1 MMKLAFFKFKLLMK
15 QKLGWAA
22 ISAAFI
28 LIPFSLFLAVS
39 SFVRPDKIYWDLTT
53 SFSFIISILL
63 ASYLGS
69 HLFYEEQQRKTL
81 SFILTLKNSR
91 AEWIYGK
98 IFGISL
104 FLLFSILCWTFIM
117 VLGSYFYAKDFGPSI
132 VWQAQLLMFVE
143 ALMVLAA
150 SLFFSFYLRPLL
162 AWFLSLALMTILH
175 SKSYLEL
182 LVKEARYDESTKWLY
197 KGLIFILNFLP
208 PLEWWDIRMFVG
220 FREAIDLK
228 QMLTVISLGLAWIF
242 VIIFLSKNKM
252 EKMDL

>member
-28 LIPFSLFLAVS
+28 LIPFSLFLGVS

-98 IFGISL
+98 ILGISL
-104 FLLFSILCWTFIM
+104 FLLFTILCWTLIM
-117 VLGSYFYAKDFGPSI
+117 VLGSYFYARDFGTFI
-132 VWQAQLLMFVE
+132 LWQTQLLMFVE
-143 ALMVLAA
+143 ALVILAA
-150 SLFFSFYLRPLL
+150 SLFFSFFLRPLL
-162 AWFLSLALMTILH
+162 AWFLTLALATLLH

-182 LVKEARYDESTKWLY
+182 LVKEARLEDTTKWLY
-197 KGLIFILNFLP
+197 KGIVFILNFLP
-208 PLEWWDIRMFVG
+208 PLEWWDIRMFLG
-220 FREAIDLK
+220 FRDALDLK
-228 QMLTVISLGLAWIF
+228 QILTVLGVGAAWVFILL
-242 VIIFLSKNKM
+242 FLSKNKM

>member
-81 SFILTLKNSR
+81 SFVLTLKNSR

-98 IFGISL
+98 LLGITF
-104 FLLFSILCWTFIM
+104 FLALTILCWTLLM
-117 VLGSYFYAKDFGPSI
+117 VLGCYLYAGNFGPAI
-132 VWQAQLLMFVE
+132 LWQAQLLMFIE
-143 ALMVLAA
+143 VLVILAT
-150 SLFFSFYLRPLL
+150 SLFFSFFLRPLL
-162 AWFLSLALMTILH
+162 AWALTLALMTVLH

-182 LVKEARYDESTKWLY
+182 LVTEARYQDTTKWLY
-197 KGLIFILNFLP
+197 KGMLFVMNFLP

-220 FREAIDLK
+220 FRESIDLK
-228 QMLTVISLGLAWIF
+228 QMLTAISVGFAWSFI
-242 VIIFLSKNKM
+242 IIFLSKNKM

>member
-63 ASYLGS
+63 SSYLGS

-98 IFGISL
+98 YLGISF
-104 FLLFSILCWTFIM
+104 FLLFNILCWTLLM
-117 VLGSYFYAKDFGPSI
+117 VLGSYVYALDFGPAI
-132 VWQAQLLMFVE
+132 LWQTQLLMFIE
-143 ALMVLAA
+143 ALIILAA
-150 SLFFSFYLRPLL
+150 SIFFSFFLRPLL
-162 AWFLSLALMTILH
+162 AWFLTLAIMTILH

-182 LVKEARYDESTKWLY
+182 LVKEARFDETTKFLY
-197 KGLIFILNFLP
+197 KGIIFVLNFLP
-208 PLEWWDIRMFVG
+208 PLEWWDIRMLVG
-220 FREAIDLK
+220 FRESIEFK
-228 QMLTVISLGLAWIF
+228 QMITVVSLGFAWIF
-242 VIIFLSKNKM
+242 IIIFLSKNKM

>member
-1 MMKLAFFKFKLLMK
+1 MK

-22 ISAAFI
+22 LSAAFI
-28 LIPFSLFLAVS
+28 LIPFSLFLALS

-63 ASYLGS
+63 SSYLGS

-98 IFGISL
+98 VLGISL
-104 FLLFSILCWTFIM
+104 FLLFTVLCWTLVMI
-117 VLGSYFYAKDFGPSI
+117 LGSYIYAQDFGPPI
-132 VWQAQLLMFVE
+132 LWQAQLLMLIE
-143 ALMVLAA
+143 ALVILAA
-150 SLFFSFYLRPLL
+150 SLFFSFFLRPLL
-162 AWFLSLALMTILH
+162 AWFLTLALATLLH

-182 LVKEARYDESTKWLY
+182 LVKEARLEDTTKWLY
-197 KGLIFILNFLP
+197 KGIIFILNFLP

-220 FREAIDLK
+220 FRDSLDTK
-228 QMLTVISLGLAWIF
+228 QIFTVLCVGAAWIF
-242 VIIFLSKNKM
+242 IILFFSKNKM

>member
-22 ISAAFI
+22 LSAAFI
-28 LIPFSLFLAVS
+28 FIPFSLFLAVS
-39 SFVRPDKIYWDLTT
+39 SFVRPDKIYLDLTT

-91 AEWIYGK
+91 AEWILGK
-98 IFGISL
+98 ALGISL
-104 FLLFSILCWTFIM
+104 FLLFTILCWTIIM
-117 VLGSYFYAKDFGPSI
+117 ILGSYFYAQDFGPSI
-132 VWQAQLLMFVE
+132 LWQTQLLMFVE
-143 ALMVLAA
+143 ALVILVA
-150 SLFFSFYLRPLL
+150 SLFFSFFLRPLL
-162 AWFLSLALMTILH
+162 AWFLTLALATLLH

-182 LVKEARYDESTKWLY
+182 LVKEARFDETTKWLY
-197 KGLIFILNFLP
+197 KGLVFILNFLP

-220 FREAIDLK
+220 FRDSLDLK
-228 QMLTVISLGLAWIF
+228 EMLTVLFVGVAWIF
-242 VIIFLSKNKM
+242 IILFFSKNKM